1 MDSIGAGGFGE
12 KEAWWGVEL
21 EGREP
26 EVGMYC
32 MREYI
37 KVKKKKELWG
47 GKYSISLKRKSV
59 VQYLIKVVIPPS
71 L

>member
-1 MDSIGAGGFGE
+1 MDSYGAGGFEKRRLGGE
-12 KEAWWGVEL
+12 WGVK
-21 EGREP
+21 GGEP
-26 EVGMYC
+26 EVGMYY

-37 KVKKKKELWG
+37 KVKKQELWG